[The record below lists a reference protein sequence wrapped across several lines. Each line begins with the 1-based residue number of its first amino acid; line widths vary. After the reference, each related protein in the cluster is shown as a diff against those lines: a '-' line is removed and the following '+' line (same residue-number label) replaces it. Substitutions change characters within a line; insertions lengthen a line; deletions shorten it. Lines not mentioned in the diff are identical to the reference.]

1 MSKYTIEKAKSDMLF
16 VMQWGHRN
24 VQHYSPKAS
33 GVATDKM
40 GGFPC
45 LV

>member
-24 VQHYSPKAS
+24 GIIGEWQPCQSSTLFSEGIRS
-33 GVATDKM
+33 GN
-40 GGFPC
+40 
-45 LV
+45 